1 MTREKT
7 LEWLRAWA
15 WRLDS
20 QFRIPGTSIRFG
32 LDPILS
38 LIPGLGDLASP
49 VYTVL
54 LLVQGATQRVPRVVL
69 LRMVMNALVDALIGA
84 VPVAGNVADIFWR
97 ANTINLQLLE
107 RHARPGQPPERGDYY
122 FVFAVAALFGLL
134 LVIPFLAAIVMF
146 WLLASY
152 LS

>member
-1 MTREKT
+1 MKT

-54 LLVQGATQRVPRVVL
+54 LLVQGVAQRVPRVVL
-69 LRMVMNALVDALIGA
+69 LRMVMNALLDALVGA
-84 VPVAGNVADIFWR
+84 IPVAGSIADIFWR
-97 ANTINLQLLE
+97 ANAMNLELLE
-107 RHARPGQPPERGDYY
+107 RHARPGQPPERADYY
-122 FVFAVAALFGLL
+122 FVFAIAALFGVL
-134 LVIPFLAAIVMF
+134 LVIPFVVAIVLA
-146 WLLASY
+146 WLLWAACC
-152 LS
+152 